1 MLWKDKRR
9 NHGSVDESGF
19 GRIGRTVMRHALS
32 LPEVEV
38 VAVNDRMDPKLMAF
52 LFQHDSVH
60 GAYPGQVGFTDDTL
74 TIDGKEVHA
83 LRITDDLLNLPWADF
98 KVDVVMECTGIF
110 RDRDKAAKHL
120 DAGAKK
126 VIISA
131 PGKKVDA
138 TFVMGVNEETYDP
151 LSHHVISNAS
161 CTTICLAP
169 VATGLFDEFG
179 IESGL
184 MTTIH
189 SYTMDQSLLDTPH
202 NDYRRARAAAI
213 NMIPTTTGAAV
224 AVGIVI
230 PELAGKLDGL
240 AIRVPTPNVSLVDLT
255 AILRTKATVEEV
267 NAAMQKAAEGRMK
280 GILAYSE
287 DPLVS
292 IDFVNNTHSSI
303 FDSPSTFAMG
313 EKMVKVLS
321 WYDNEA
327 GYSARM
333 VDLAAY
339 VGEKLI

>member
-1 MLWKDKRR
+1 MAVRLAI
-9 NHGSVDESGF
+9 NGF

-52 LFQHDSVH
+52 LFRHDSVH
-60 GAYPGQVGFTDDTL
+60 GTYPGQVGFTEDAL
-74 TIDGKEVHA
+74 TVNGEEIHA

-98 KVDVVMECTGIF
+98 NVDVVMECTGIF
-110 RDRDKAAKHL
+110 RDRDKAGKHL

-131 PGKKVDA
+131 PGKKIDG

-161 CTTICLAP
+161 CTTNCLAP
-169 VATGLFDEFG
+169 VAKVLFDEFG
-179 IESGL
+179 LESGL

-189 SYTMDQSLLDTPH
+189 SYTMDQSLLDTAH
-202 NDYRRARAAAI
+202 NDYRRARAAAM

-230 PELAGKLDGL
+230 PELAGKLDGM

-255 AILRTKATVEEV
+255 AILRRKTTVEEV
-267 NAAMQKAAEGRMK
+267 NAAMQKAAQGRMK

-303 FDSPSTFAMG
+303 FDAPSTFAIG
-313 EKMVKVLS
+313 ENMVKVLS
-321 WYDNEA
+321 WYDNES

-333 VDLAAY
+333 VDLAVY